1 MALFLALAAIQF
13 VVAQNMP
20 ASSYITALGQL
31 ILASYL
37 ALFFAGIESL
47 AAYKLAI
54 FCERQKRCPPSPSPP
69 ALSREP
75 KYAYFG
81 PSI

>member
-31 ILASYL
+31 ILASYFV
-37 ALFFAGIESL
+37 LFFVGVESL
-47 AAYKLAI
+47 FAFKLAVY
-54 FCERQKRCPPSPSPP
+54 CERVQRYVQSHVQRTHR
-69 ALSREP
+69 LYYVLRLW
-75 KYAYFG
+75 
-81 PSI
+81 